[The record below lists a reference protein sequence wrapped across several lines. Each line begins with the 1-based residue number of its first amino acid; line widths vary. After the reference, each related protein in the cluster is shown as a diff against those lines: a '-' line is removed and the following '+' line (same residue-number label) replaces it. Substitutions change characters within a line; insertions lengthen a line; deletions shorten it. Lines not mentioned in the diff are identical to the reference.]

1 MVVADDLVDGVNS
14 KERVE
19 VLLNASRHGVTSSLT
34 EDNHLMLNDF
44 VETAKILIR
53 KARIS
58 EWKNKKVYLAVVE
71 KMVGARKIL
80 ELDTNE
86 MLLT

>member
-53 KARIS
+53 KTRIS
-58 EWKNKKVYLAVVE
+58 EGKNKKVYLAVVE
-71 KMVGARKIL
+71 KMVWARKIL